1 MIDARARL
9 RFRKN
14 RAALVGAGIV
24 LTLLVFAL
32 VVPLVSA
39 RDPLASDF
47 VHGVSPSMMPV
58 GPSALFPFGVDRLFR
73 DELTRLAYGARLSL
87 VIAFAATSIASTI
100 GAVVGILAGYYEG
113 TEGVRVAWCV
123 AASLVLGIALVIAGR
138 PGVAAAIVVL
148 GVMIRVVAQFTSA
161 DLLKRGPRVNADG
174 ALMRLVDV
182 GLSFPFLLLIIAI
195 GAALDETSA
204 RTILVTLGLTG
215 WLGTARIVRAKTMQ
229 IRNLDF
235 VLASRALGQNTP
247 RILVRHVLPNVAGPL
262 VVIATVSV
270 AQMIIAESVLSYLG
284 AGISPPTPTWGRM
297 LFEGWDY
304 IQAAPWLVIAPGGAI
319 LLAVFGFNLLGEGL
333 RDALDPKEG

>member
-1 MIDARARL
+1 MLDARARS
-9 RFRKN
+9 RFTRN
-14 RAALVGAGIV
+14 RAAVVGAAIV
-24 LTLLVFAL
+24 VALVAFAL
-32 VVPLVSA
+32 LAPLVSS

-47 VHGVSPSMMPV
+47 VHGVGPSMMPM
-58 GPSALFPFGVDRLFR
+58 GPSALFPFGADRLFR

-87 VIAFAATSIASTI
+87 VIAFAATAIASTI
-100 GAVVGILAGYYEG
+100 GATVGILSGYYEG
-113 TEGVRVAWCV
+113 SDGVRVPWAV
-123 AASLVLGIALVIAGR
+123 ALSLVAGVALVIAGR
-138 PGVAAAIVVL
+138 PGSAALIAAAAVASRLVAH
-148 GVMIRVVAQFTSA
+148 VARVEW
-161 DLLKRGPRVNADG
+161 LKVGPRVNADG
-174 ALMRLVDV
+174 ALMRLVDI

-235 VLASRALGQNTP
+235 VMASRALGQRTP
-247 RILVRHVLPNVAGPL
+247 VILLRHVLPNVAGPL